1 MVKLLNESHE
11 MKDKVIKQIMTGDR
25 CPNRT
30 SITIVDHNTGEI
42 LQEIHNK
49 IVVPGGQV
57 AAMKLWGLPR
67 KIDFPTYDTDMKLE
81 KCPSEPYAEEE
92 NDNGNPIICLW
103 CAGRDGFLSSPNEEI
118 IVTNTDRIQPTTV
131 VTIDG
136 KKHTY
141 RMINGVAQ
149 IQTEDEIFTGMVPFR
164 YVTATN
170 DLDYNNREIYF
181 GRKTFEDG
189 YVAYYFKAFD
199 TDPQMF
205 ISYLDSTDV
214 QEDMWEVNS
223 TQQVEVYVE
232 TRLNINR
239 LDFRDYFDKVLGWDH
254 SDISSISLL
263 LAYPIEDEE
272 NTNSNGDPMVYYR
285 DVIPYNKL
293 NFKAEDFKDLDKALD
308 FIYRVYY

>member
-1 MVKLLNESHE
+1 VVKLLSDSHE
-11 MKDKVIKQIMTGDR
+11 IKDKIVKQIVTGDR

-57 AAMKLWGLPR
+57 AAMKLWGLDR
-67 KIDFPTYDTDMKLE
+67 KVDFPTYDVDMGLDKAPTESYGKE
-81 KCPSEPYAEEE
+81 K

-131 VTIDG
+131 VTVDG
-136 KKHTY
+136 KKKTF
-141 RMINGVAQ
+141 RCLKGVPQ
-149 IQTEDEIFTGMVPFR
+149 DSEGEILTGMIPFR
-164 YVTATN
+164 YVTTTN
-170 DLDYNNREIYF
+170 DLDSNNREIYY
-181 GRKTFEDG
+181 GRKAFEDG
-189 YVAYYFKAFD
+189 YVGYYFKGFD
-199 TDPQMF
+199 TAPQMF

-214 QEDMWEVNS
+214 NEDMWEVNS

-232 TRLNINR
+232 TRLGINR
-239 LDFRDYFDKVLGWDH
+239 LDFRDYFDKVLGWENA
-254 SDISSISLL
+254 DISSISLL
-263 LAYPIEDEE
+263 IAYPIESDNE
-272 NTNSNGDPMVYYR
+272 TNSNGDAILYYR
-285 DVIPYNKL
+285 DVIPYSKL
-293 NFKAEDFKDLDKALD
+293 NFKAEDLKDLNTALD